1 MTQHQNPVRKKKKH
15 KIWPWLVLLLLIAAA
30 VWLYASTAQVAQQSL
45 TEEVAA
51 RRDIVTYYSF
61 EGNLTPQVDEIQTAK
76 ESLKVKELYVAEGDR
91 VEEGQA
97 LLRGTDGS
105 RIYAAYTGTVDTLYV
120 ELDDTL
126 QPGSQLARIVDYQNL
141 EVSVDVDEY
150 DIGALTEGKEG
161 MVYLNALEKQIPGK
175 VTDIAR
181 DAISEGGV
189 SFYEVKFG
197 VEALNDVRSGMSV
210 EVQVLNQQ
218 ALSVVSLPLDAISY
232 DEYNKP
238 YVLKKDA
245 EGNLLKAE
253 ISLGVS
259 DGKNVEIVSGVEDG
273 ESVFYLSNDLARFF
287 AMRNQMMGGR

>member
-253 ISLGVS
+253 ITLGVS

>member
-1 MTQHQNPVRKKKKH
+1 
-15 KIWPWLVLLLLIAAA
+15 
-30 VWLYASTAQVAQQSL
+30 
-45 TEEVAA
+45 
-51 RRDIVTYYSF
+51 
-61 EGNLTPQVDEIQTAK
+61 VDEIQTAK

-253 ISLGVS
+253 ITLGVS

-287 AMRNQMMGGR
+287 AMQQEMMGGMAP